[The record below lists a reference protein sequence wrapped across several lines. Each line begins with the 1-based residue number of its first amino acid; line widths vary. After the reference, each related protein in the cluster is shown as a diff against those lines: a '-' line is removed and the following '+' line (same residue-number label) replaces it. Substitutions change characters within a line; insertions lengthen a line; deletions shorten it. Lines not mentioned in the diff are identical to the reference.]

1 MIKEED
7 SRFRNL
13 EWKVGLFI
21 ALALAGVVIALV
33 LYGLQKD
40 FFTKKYHLHFTV
52 DRGTGFAKGMP
63 VKLSGFRIGR
73 ITSIAL
79 NDQAMVDISAEVDS
93 KYSKWIRSDSTVKL
107 VKEGLVGD
115 NIVEVAV
122 GSFEKPELKDND
134 AITYVKTK
142 ALDELADEIA
152 DKIKPVLIE
161 VRDIIDYIN
170 NPEGDLKKTIRNL
183 ELLSRN
189 LEDTRQHADKM
200 LVSATGSIDRVT
212 TRTNMVLDATNKK
225 LDSIDL
231 APTLKRVNSAI
242 DHIDAKLPAI
252 LDRTDATLENI
263 TEISKDTRLLTE
275 KTFPQIPGLVSHTED
290 VLLSS
295 DRLVNSIQNLWLFR
309 DSSIPADNRLFIRG
323 DSYE

>member
-13 EWKVGLFI
+13 EWKIGIFI
-21 ALALAGVVIALV
+21 AVALAGIAIALI

-40 FFTKKYHLHFTV
+40 FFTPKYHLHFTV
-52 DRGTGFAKGMP
+52 DRGTGFAKGMS

-79 NDQAMVDISAEVDS
+79 NDQAMVDISAEIDN
-93 KYSKWIRSDSTVKL
+93 KYRKWIRSDSTVKL

-115 NIVEVAV
+115 NIVEVSV

-170 NPEGDLKKTIRNL
+170 NPQGDLKKTIRNL

-212 TRTNMVLDATNKK
+212 TRTNMVLDVTNKK

-231 APTLKRVNSAI
+231 APTLNRVNSAI
-242 DHIDAKLPAI
+242 EHLDKKLPAI
-252 LDRTDATLENI
+252 LDKTDATLENI
-263 TEISKDTRLLTE
+263 NKISNDTRLLTE
-275 KTFPQIPGLVSHTED
+275 KAFPKIPGLVSQAED
-290 VLLSS
+290 VMLSS
-295 DRLVNSIQNLWLFR
+295 DRLVNSIRNVWLFR
-309 DSSIPADNRLFIRG
+309 DSSTPADNKLFIRG